1 VALLERINQFILLII
16 ETLRQL
22 AQWRIWAVLL
32 PYYFLQWLVLYVL
45 YSYPAGPL
53 SGSVFGWI
61 SLFGTEKA
69 AAFGHYP
76 QHLLLLGEFSTWAKL
91 LVGLVFEGLM
101 LGLVA
106 TQFQRRFARGQGLP
120 ATHWSLSEKWLN
132 LALVWVVINGLMLAA
147 GKFLPSLLAPVINSP
162 RRLLAFSLVFIPL
175 VFTAI
180 FSLLLLAI
188 PSVILFQD
196 DALRAMVRSV
206 RHFRRRPFTLF
217 GLGIVILAVPILLGA
232 LASRPTAIVNSFK
245 PELVYWILV
254 SSLLAEMIS
263 AFFWMGTTVRYL
275 SSEEH

>member
-147 GKFLPSLLAPVINSP
+147 GKFLPSLLTPVINSP

>member
-1 VALLERINQFILLII
+1 MALLERINQFILLII

-22 AQWRIWAVLL
+22 ARWRIWAVLL
-32 PYYFLQWLVLYVL
+32 PYYFLQWLVLYLL

-53 SGSVFGWI
+53 SGLVFRWV
-61 SLFGTEKA
+61 SLFGTDQA

-76 QHLLLLGEFSTWAKL
+76 QHFLLIGGVSTWAKL
-91 LVGLVFEGLM
+91 LIGLVFEGLV

-106 TQFQRRFARGQGLP
+106 SQFHRRFARGQTLSASDRSLP
-120 ATHWSLSEKWLN
+120 GKWLN

-147 GKFLPSLLAPVINSP
+147 GQFLPSLLAPVLDGP
-162 RRLLAFSLVFIPL
+162 RRLLAFSFVFMPL

-180 FSLLLLAI
+180 FSLLFLAI

-206 RHFRRRPFTLF
+206 THFWRRPFTMF

-232 LASRPTAIVNSFK
+232 LASRPTGIVDSFK

-254 SSLLAEMIS
+254 GSLLAETIS
-263 AFFWMGTTVRYL
+263 AFFWMGTAVRYL
-275 SSEEH
+275 CSEER

>member
-16 ETLRQL
+16 GTLRQF
-22 AQWRIWAVLL
+22 AQWRIWALLL
-32 PYYFLQWLVLYVL
+32 PYYLLQWFVLYLL

-53 SGSVFGWI
+53 SGSVHGWS
-61 SLFGTEKA
+61 SLFGTERA

-91 LVGLVFEGLM
+91 LIGLVFEGLV

-106 TQFQRRFARGQGLP
+106 SQFQRRFVGGQGLS
-120 ATHWSLSEKWLN
+120 AISRSLPWRWLN
-132 LALVWVVINGLMLAA
+132 LTLVWAVINGLMLAA
-147 GKFLPSLLAPVINSP
+147 GQYLPSLLAPVLDGP
-162 RRLLAFSLVFIPL
+162 RRLLAFSFVLMPL

-180 FSLLLLAI
+180 FSVLFLAI

-206 RHFRRRPFTLF
+206 RHFLRRPFTMF

-232 LASRPTAIVNSFK
+232 LASRPTGIVDSFK
-245 PELVYWILV
+245 PELVYWILAG
-254 SSLLAEMIS
+254 SLLAEMIS
-263 AFFWMGTTVRYL
+263 AFFWMGMTVRYL